1 MNTNNNMQIEEK
13 RDIPLLRIVY
23 RNIVLV
29 IITAIIGL
37 VGGLAFGIMVA
48 KPTYTVSK
56 RVMFV
61 ASYNLTGNTPGN
73 DMILAQIYLPNAVD
87 KIKSPLFIVDANN
100 IYGASEGDKIN
111 SSNIKSSF
119 AGESLIFTIFYT
131 DTSVEK
137 ATKKLEAIIE
147 SAKQNFPKPEVT
159 VAKNATLKEVE
170 NSVNV
175 KKNSKIVEYVI
186 GGAVIGIA
194 ISVVFVII
202 RYLLDNTIKDRA
214 ELEKLTGVMLL
225 STVEDLKQ
233 MDEQNKKR
241 QKKRKK

>member
-1 MNTNNNMQIEEK
+1 MQTNNVQLEEK

-23 RNIVLV
+23 RNIVLI
-29 IITAIIGL
+29 IITTIIGL
-37 VGGLAFGIMVA
+37 LGGLAFGVMVA
-48 KPTYTVSK
+48 KPTYVVSK

-61 ASYNLTGNTPGN
+61 ASYNLSGNTPGN

-87 KIKSPLFIVDANN
+87 KLRSPLFIVEANK
-100 IYGASEGDKIN
+100 IYNASEGDSISASSIN
-111 SSNIKSSF
+111 SEF
-119 AGESLIFTIFYT
+119 AGESLIFSISYV
-131 DTSVEK
+131 DTSAEK

-175 KKNSKIVEYVI
+175 VKKSNTANYIVA
-186 GGAVIGIA
+186 GAVLGIVV
-194 ISVVFVII
+194 SVAFVII

-214 ELEKLTGVMLL
+214 DLEKLTGVMLL

-233 MDEQNKKR
+233 LDEENKKR
-241 QKKRKK
+241 QRKRKK